1 MIYKANFKLIIGDE
15 EETQNLLEFK
25 VFQSARFHTQHCQ
38 LKVSK
43 IEAKLDDR
51 VELYLGYKELYPVFK
66 GYVTDISNKRIIFIK
81 AKDEYIK
88 LVNERITKSFNKTT
102 PKEIINSIVKYEVA
116 FTEKSFIQKHHFPIW
131 NESIDT
137 ALRRVQKTWNLKNFI
152 WFFDMDGVLH
162 FHDINEDKF
171 HKDYKAEITTD
182 LIKLAI
188 PKKDHME
195 LYLTKPLFD
204 IYPLHIVDILA
215 NKYLVETVI
224 HTYEDKKLTTTL
236 YLSNLS

>member
-1 MIYKANFKLIIGDE
+1 MIYKANFKLIIGDN

-25 VFQSARFHTQHCQ
+25 VFQSARFHTQHCILQ
-38 LKVSK
+38 VSK

-51 VELYLGYKELYPVFK
+51 IELYLGYEKLYPVFK
-66 GYVTDISNKRIIFIK
+66 GYVTDISNKRITFIK

-88 LVNERITKSFNKTT
+88 LVNEKITKSFNKTT

-131 NESIDT
+131 NESIDI

-152 WFFDMDGVLH
+152 WFFDIDGIFH
-162 FHDINEDKF
+162 FHEFKKINNYPLEINDQLVKKF
-171 HKDYKAEITTD
+171 LPRKDY
-182 LIKLAI
+182 L
-188 PKKDHME
+188 E
-195 LYLTKPLFD
+195 LVLTRPLFD
-204 IYPLHIVDILA
+204 IYPLHGVKVLGRE
-215 NKYLVETVI
+215 YTTESVI
-224 HTYEDKKLTTTL
+224 HTYENQKLTTVL